1 MVFIIVTIVLI
12 INPNPARFPPLFRLF
27 LVNTVC
33 FVCRGGTAVAQAGN
47 VAVPGAAREHFP
59 SSAPAA
65 AAAAAAGLGVDS
77 PRIGRSDL
85 GKRKTS
91 DLGRAY
97 CALDDEEDDGGARA
111 GDLEDD
117 RPISTPG
124 SGGIVTNRNIARL

>member
-1 MVFIIVTIVLI
+1 M
-12 INPNPARFPPLFRLF
+12 
-27 LVNTVC
+27 
-33 FVCRGGTAVAQAGN
+33 
-47 VAVPGAAREHFP
+47 PGAAREHFP